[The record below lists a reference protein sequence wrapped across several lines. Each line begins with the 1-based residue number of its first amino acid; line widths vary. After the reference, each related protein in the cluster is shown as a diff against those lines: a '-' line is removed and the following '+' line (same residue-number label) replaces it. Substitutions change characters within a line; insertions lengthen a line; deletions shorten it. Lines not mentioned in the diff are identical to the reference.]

1 MRNWM
6 RLAVLPMVAM
16 GVISVAHAGTD
27 TTNFQVKITIT
38 ESCDIKT
45 TAATDVDFLSHVRS
59 SASNSLDATGNLSVN
74 CSKGTPYTIAL
85 DMGKNSS
92 AGVASDVNRR
102 MVLGTNYVAY
112 GLYRDAGRTQLWGNV
127 TGAGGDV
134 LAGTGSATAQNI
146 PVYGRVQAGAINVP
160 AGTYVDTVQATISY

>member
-1 MRNWM
+1 MRNWV

-16 GVISVAHAGTD
+16 GVISVAHAGSD
-27 TTNFQVKITIT
+27 TTSFQVKITIT
-38 ESCDIKT
+38 ESCDIKS

-59 SASNSLDATGNLSVN
+59 SASNSLDATGNLSVT
-74 CSKGTPYTIAL
+74 CSKGTPYAIAL
-85 DMGKNSS
+85 DMGKNPVPG
-92 AGVASDVNRR
+92 ATSDVNRR
-102 MVLGTNYVAY
+102 MVLANNYVPY

-127 TGAGGDV
+127 AGAGGDT
-134 LAGTGSATAQNI
+134 LTGTGSAAAQSI